1 MLHAARK
8 FSGLAFFKPGQS
20 GHAEKFR
27 DAALEAGSAIG
38 LPLKSPQAR
47 KDLQVFAARE
57 RFIEPKRLRHEGN
70 AGGEVFVV
78 GVRRRAEDRETAFV
92 RCFQTAE
99 EPHES
104 VFARSVR
111 SHQCN
116 EPIGGLGA
124 PRFEADAVHRTDRT
138 GSVEGV
144 GKSLDNALKMDRW
157 G

>member
-99 EPHES
+99 EPYES
-104 VFARSVR
+104 GFARAVR
-111 SHQCN
+111 SHQRN
-116 EPIGGLGA
+116 EPIGGLSA

-144 GKSLDNALKMDRW
+144 GKSLDNALKTDRW

>member
-8 FSGLAFFKPGQS
+8 LSGLTFFKPGKS
-20 GHAEKFR
+20 GHAEELR
-27 DAALEAGSAIG
+27 DAALEAGSAFG
-38 LPLKSPQAR
+38 FPLKSPQAR

-57 RFIEPKRLRHEGN
+57 CFIETERLRHEGN
-70 AGGEVFVV
+70 ASGEVFVV

-99 EPHES
+99 EPYES
-104 VFARSVR
+104 GFARAVR
-111 SHQCN
+111 SHQRN
-116 EPIGGLGA
+116 EPIGGFGA
-124 PRFEADAVHRTDRT
+124 PCFEADAVHRMDRT

-144 GKSLDNALKMDRW
+144 GESLDNALKMDRW

>member
-8 FSGLAFFKPGQS
+8 LAGLTIFEPGKS
-20 GHAEKFR
+20 GHAEELR

-70 AGGEVFVV
+70 AGGEVLVV

-92 RCFQTAE
+92 RSFQTAE

-104 VFARSVR
+104 GFARAVR
-111 SHQCN
+111 SHQRD
-116 EPIGGLGA
+116 EPIGGFGA
-124 PRFEADAVHRTDRT
+124 PRFEADAVDRTDRT

>member
-8 FSGLAFFKPGQS
+8 LAGLTFFKSGKS
-20 GHAEKFR
+20 GHAEELR
-27 DAALEAGSAIG
+27 DAALEAGSAFG
-38 LPLKSPQAR
+38 FPLKSPQAR
-47 KDLQVFAARE
+47 KDLQVFSARE

-70 AGGEVFVV
+70 VGGEVFVV

-99 EPHES
+99 EPYES
-104 VFARSVR
+104 GFARSVR
-111 SHQCN
+111 SHQRN
-116 EPIGGLGA
+116 EPIGGFGA

-144 GKSLDNALKMDRW
+144 GESLDNALKMDRW